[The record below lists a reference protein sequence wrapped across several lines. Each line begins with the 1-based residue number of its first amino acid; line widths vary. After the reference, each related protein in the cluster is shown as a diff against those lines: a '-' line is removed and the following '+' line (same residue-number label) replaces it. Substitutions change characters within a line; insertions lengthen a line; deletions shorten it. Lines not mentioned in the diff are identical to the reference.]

1 MQKQRCGGGERPQTG
16 GARHPASLPVRV
28 AEERDLGRL
37 RGEVWSRVA
46 LIDDIPPRR
55 GLGVRR
61 VHEGEVRRFKGPWQT
76 AEGTAIGG
84 RDLPPVGFRA
94 LRGLRTEFPRERI
107 VGGDVLVVIPAE
119 ARDAAP
125 PEQREALRR
134 VRPVAGDV
142 AEADDVV
149 HAAAVECSE
158 HGKQR
163 LEISVEVA
171 DHRET
176 WTARDPSHAPAHHRG
191 GRVGFGFLHA
201 G

>member
-1 MQKQRCGGGERPQTG
+1 M
-16 GARHPASLPVRV
+16 
-28 AEERDLGRL
+28 
-37 RGEVWSRVA
+37 
-46 LIDDIPPRR
+46 
-55 GLGVRR
+55 
-61 VHEGEVRRFKGPWQT
+61 HEGEVRRFKGPWQT

-125 PEQREALRR
+125 PEQLQALRS

-142 AEADDVV
+142 TEADDVA

-163 LEISVEVA
+163 LEVAVDVA
-171 DHRET
+171 DHRELVCT
-176 WTARDPSHAPAHHRG
+176 CDRSHALAQFRG
-191 GRVGFGFLHA
+191 GKFGVTILHA
-201 G
+201 GMIQDLTLALVIPESAA